1 MSRLRPSALRTKG
14 RRSAARGRGRARFEL
29 GAAPREQPR
38 RELGRPLRRI
48 AMAALLVAL
57 LGGGG
62 YGASWLLLGDTLR
75 VRDVTVVGAQITD
88 PHTVAAAASVGGES
102 MLTLNTATVA
112 QRVSALPR
120 VSGATVHRD
129 WPRGLIIDVT
139 EHQGWGYWQASGS
152 RRLIDIDGQVLVQA
166 RPPAADAPTII
177 EVGPP
182 LESGTGMAPDPD
194 TVRLVA
200 HLLDEGA
207 FDLLRVRPEAFVF
220 RRDRGLTVLVD
231 GGPHAVFGDSH
242 NYEFKLTAWGAL
254 LDRIE
259 AQRLQVREIDLR
271 FGRRLVLR

>member
-1 MSRLRPSALRTKG
+1 MFRLRPSGSKTKA
-14 RRSAARGRGRARFEL
+14 RRPAARGRGRARFEL
-29 GAAPREQPR
+29 GAAPRDKPR

-48 AMAALLVAL
+48 AVAALLIAV

-62 YGASWLLLGDTLR
+62 YGASWLLLGDALR
-75 VRDVTVVGAQITD
+75 VREVTVVGAQITD
-88 PHTVAAAASVGGES
+88 PFAVASAASVRGES
-102 MLTLNTATVA
+102 MLTLDTAAVGRRVA
-112 QRVSALPR
+112 ALPR
-120 VSGATVHRD
+120 VSAATVHRD
-129 WPRGLIIDVT
+129 WPRGLIIDIT
-139 EHQGWGYWQASGS
+139 EHQGWGYWQTSGS
-152 RRLIDIDGQVLVQA
+152 RRVIDIDGQVLVQA

-182 LESGTGMAPDPD
+182 PDSETGMAPDPD

-200 HLLDEGA
+200 RLFDEGA

-220 RRDRGLTVLVD
+220 RRDRGLTVLVE

-271 FGRRLVLR
+271 FGGRLVLR